1 MFYIKR
7 KSDDLY
13 PSVWMC
19 GEICGCEYVKYG
31 EDNSL
36 AIGFGSL
43 AEASEYMDYLIKEY
57 YLEDEYYIEE
67 V

>member
-7 KSDDLY
+7 KSDGLY
-13 PSVWMC
+13 PYVWMC
-19 GEICGCEYVKYG
+19 GEVCGCEYVDY
-31 EDNSL
+31 
-36 AIGFGSL
+36 
-43 AEASEYMDYLIKEY
+43 AENPTELSFPTQQKASEYLDYLIKEY

>member
-1 MFYIKR
+1 MLYIKR
-7 KSDDLY
+7 KSDGLY

-19 GEICGCEYVKYG
+19 GETCGCEYVKYG
-31 EDNSL
+31 EDNYL
-36 AIGFGSL
+36 AIGFESL
-43 AEASEYMDYLIKEY
+43 VKAERYLDYLINEY